1 MSSSDSTPTKLEPKE
16 KPQAKQRRS
25 ATQWAVA
32 WRRFRRNKS
41 AIAGLVIVIAF
52 LFFGFVVPV
61 LANIQLPDGSHLI
74 NLYPARSF
82 ESLYQGQARQPPS
95 WAHPF
100 GTEPAGVD
108 VFSDSVWGAQNDL
121 YVGLAATLLATA
133 LGILV
138 GAVAGYTRGVVSA
151 SLLALIQVFFVIPVL
166 LLILLFARVYSV
178 LVYQG
183 FGLTLIVL
191 ILGFFGWSGTAFVV
205 RGEIFRV
212 KELEFVQAE
221 RALGANDIRILFR
234 HIVPNILTPV
244 IVIASLGVAGNILTE
259 VVISFLGF
267 GDPNT
272 ATWGLLIQ
280 EGSTYVSTYWW
291 VSFFPGLLT
300 VLIVLGFNLLGDGLA
315 DALNPRLRE

>member
-1 MSSSDSTPTKLEPKE
+1 
-16 KPQAKQRRS
+16 
-25 ATQWAVA
+25 
-32 WRRFRRNKS
+32 
-41 AIAGLVIVIAF
+41 
-52 LFFGFVVPV
+52 
-61 LANIQLPDGSHLI
+61 LASIPFNGAHLI
-74 NLYPARSF
+74 HLYPARSF
-82 ESLYQGQARQPPS
+82 ESLYQGQAKEPPS

-100 GTEPAGVD
+100 GTEPSGVD
-108 VFSDSVWGAQNDL
+108 VFSDSVWGARNDL
-121 YVGLAATLLATA
+121 YVGLAATLLAVA
-133 LGILV
+133 IGIV
-138 GAVAGYTRGVVSA
+138 IGAIAGYSKGIISA
-151 SLLALIQVFFVIPVL
+151 AMLAIIQVFFVIPVL

-178 LVYQG
+178 LVYAG

-191 ILGFFGWSGTAFVV
+191 ILGFFGWSGIAYII

-221 RALGANDIRILFR
+221 KALGASDIRILFR

-244 IVIASLGVAGNILTE
+244 IVIASLDVAGNILTE

-280 EGSTYVSTYWW
+280 EGSSYVSTYWW